1 MKMTL
6 TGAKQMANKKQTL
19 EDKLS
24 TKQETSWLGI
34 KKAQEKKIYDFADD
48 YKEFLSSSKTE
59 RESVDFIVEAA
70 KKKGFKPLASYKKL
84 KAGDRVIFTNMGKT
98 AALAVIGSENIEMGM
113 KVVASHIDA
122 PRIDLKQKPLYE
134 DADAEL
140 ALFKTHYYGGIKKY
154 QWVNIPLALHGII
167 VRADGKSIQV
177 AIGEDPEDPVFIIGD
192 LLPHLSYK
200 AQAER
205 KMPEVIKGEE
215 LRIIIGNR
223 PSSDKDAKS
232 RLKLNIL
239 EILNKKYGII
249 EEDLVSAELTVV
261 PATQARDVGLDRSM
275 VGGYGQDDRVCAYTS
290 LRAILDIEKP
300 KKTALTLFFD
310 KEEVGSI
317 GATGAQGGF
326 FELAVGEML
335 ETLVPNYRYS
345 ILKRAMANSRALSA
359 DVDAGVH
366 PMFKAVH
373 ELDNA
378 TKLGHGMGICKYGG
392 ARGKSGSNDAN
403 AEFLGE
409 LRILF
414 NEKKVPW
421 QYTELGKVDEGGGGT
436 VARFLSEH
444 NLEVIDCGPPLV
456 SMHSPFEIASKI
468 DIYSTYRAFLEFQK
482 AD

>member
-1 MKMTL
+1 MVK
-6 TGAKQMANKKQTL
+6 KKQTL

-24 TKQETSWLGI
+24 TKQETSWLEVT
-34 KKAQEKKIYDFADD
+34 KTQEKKIYDFADG
-48 YKEFLSSSKTE
+48 YKAFLSEAKTE

-70 KKKGFKPLASYKKL
+70 KKKGFKFLDKYKNL
-84 KAGDRVIFTNMGKT
+84 KAGDKIIFTNMGKL
-98 AALAVIGSENIEMGM
+98 AALAVIGKDPIEKGM
-113 KVVASHIDA
+113 KVVASHIDS

-134 DADAEL
+134 DVDSEL

-167 VRADGKSIQV
+167 MNADGKILNV
-177 AIGEDPEDPVFIIGD
+177 TIGEDPNDPVFIIGD
-192 LLPHLSYK
+192 LLPHLSHK
-200 AQAER
+200 VQSDR
-205 KMPEVIKGEE
+205 KMSEVIKGEE

-232 RLKLNIL
+232 KLKLNIL
-239 EILNKKYGII
+239 EILNKKYGIV
-249 EEDLVSAELTVV
+249 EEDLISAELQVV
-261 PATQARDVGLDRSM
+261 PATDARDVGLDRSM
-275 VGGYGQDDRVCAYTS
+275 VGGYGQDDRICAYTS
-290 LRAILDIEKP
+290 LKAIMDVDKP

-326 FELAVGEML
+326 FEMVVGEML
-335 ETLVPNYRYS
+335 EKAVPNYRYS
-345 ILKRAMANSRALSA
+345 ILKRAMTNSRAVSA

-366 PMFKAVH
+366 PMFKSVH
-373 ELDNA
+373 DLGNA
-378 TKLGHGMGICKYGG
+378 ARLGHGIGICKFGG
-392 ARGKSGSNDAN
+392 ARGKGGSNDAN

-414 NEKKVPW
+414 NKTKIPW

-436 VARFLSEH
+436 IARFLSEH
-444 NLEVIDCGPPLV
+444 NLEVIDCGPPLL
-456 SMHSPFEIASKI
+456 SMHSPFEIASKV
-468 DIYSTYRAFLEFQK
+468 DIYSAYRAFLEFQK

>member
-1 MKMTL
+1 M
-6 TGAKQMANKKQTL
+6 AKKKQTL
-19 EDKLS
+19 EDRLT
-24 TKQETSWLGI
+24 TKQETAWQGVTR
-34 KKAQEKKIYDFADD
+34 AQEKKIYDFAED
-48 YKEFLSSSKTE
+48 YKAFLSESKTE
-59 RESVDFIVEAA
+59 RESVEFIVAAA
-70 KKKGFKPLASYKKL
+70 KKKGFKDLSDYKKL
-84 KAGDRVIFTNMGKT
+84 KAGDKVIFTNMGKT
-98 AALAVIGSENIEMGM
+98 AALAVIGTDPIERGM
-113 KVVASHIDA
+113 KVVGSHIDS

-134 DADAEL
+134 DADSET

-167 VRADGKSIQV
+167 IKGDGKTINV
-177 AIGEDPEDPVFIIGD
+177 TIGENQDDPVFIIGD
-192 LLPHLSYK
+192 LLPHLAYK
-200 AQAER
+200 AQADR
-205 KMPEVIKGEE
+205 KMSDVIKGEE

-223 PSSDKDAKS
+223 PSTDKDAKNK
-232 RLKLNIL
+232 LKLNIL

-249 EEDLVSAELTVV
+249 EEDLISAELIVV
-261 PATQARDVGLDRSM
+261 PATKARDVGLDRSM
-275 VGGYGQDDRVCAYTS
+275 VGGYGQDDRVCAYGS

-300 KKTALTLFFD
+300 RKTALALFFD

-335 ETLVPNYRYS
+335 EKAVPNYRYS

-366 PMFKAVH
+366 PMFKGVH

-378 TKLGHGMGICKYGG
+378 AKLGHGMGICKYGG

-409 LRILF
+409 LRQLF

-436 VARFLSEH
+436 IARFLSEH
-444 NLEVIDCGPPLV
+444 NLEVIDCGPPLI
-456 SMHSPFEIASKI
+456 SMHSPFEIASKV
-468 DIYSTYRAFLEFQK
+468 DIYSTYRAFVEFQK

>member
-1 MKMTL
+1 M
-6 TGAKQMANKKQTL
+6 AKKKQTL

-24 TKQETSWLGI
+24 AKQETAWLGI
-34 KKAQEKKIYDFADD
+34 TKAQEKKIYDFADD
-48 YKEFLSSSKTE
+48 YKEFLSKSKTE
-59 RESVDFIVEAA
+59 RESVDFIVAAA
-70 KKKGFKPLASYKKL
+70 KKKGFRPLEDYKKL
-84 KAGDRVIFTNMGKT
+84 KAGDKVIFTNMGKT
-98 AALAVIGSENIEMGM
+98 AALAVIGTDPIEKGM
-113 KVVASHIDA
+113 MVVGSHIDS
-122 PRIDLKQKPLYE
+122 PRIDLKQKPLYG
-134 DADAEL
+134 DADSEL

-167 VRADGKSIQV
+167 IKADGKTINV
-177 AIGEDPEDPVFIIGD
+177 KIGEDRDDPIFIIGD
-192 LLPHLSYK
+192 LLPHLAHK
-200 AQAER
+200 VQADR
-205 KMPEVIKGEE
+205 KMSDIIKGEE

-223 PSSDKDAKS
+223 PSSDKDSKNK
-232 RLKLNIL
+232 LKLNIL

-249 EEDLVSAELTVV
+249 EEDLVSAELMVV
-261 PATQARDVGLDRSM
+261 PATPARDVGLDRSM
-275 VGGYGQDDRVCAYTS
+275 VGGYGQDDRVCAYCS
-290 LRAILDIEKP
+290 LRAILDIGKP

-326 FELAVGEML
+326 FELALGEML
-335 ETLVPNYRYS
+335 EKAVPNYRYS
-345 ILKRAMANSRALSA
+345 ILKRAMASSRALSA
-359 DVDAGVH
+359 DVDAGVN
-366 PMFKAVH
+366 PMFKEVH

-378 TKLGHGMGICKYGG
+378 AKLGHGMGMCKYGG

-409 LRILF
+409 LRSLF
-414 NEKKVPW
+414 NKTKVPW

-436 VARFLSEH
+436 IARFLSEH

-468 DIYSTYRAFLEFQK
+468 DIHSTYRAFLEFQK

>member
-1 MKMTL
+1 M
-6 TGAKQMANKKQTL
+6 AKKKQTL

-24 TKQETSWLGI
+24 AKQETSWIGVT
-34 KKAQEKKIYDFADD
+34 KAQEKKIYDFSED
-48 YKEFLSSSKTE
+48 YKVFLSKVKTE
-59 RESVDFIVEAA
+59 RESVEFIVAAA

-84 KAGDRVIFTNMGKT
+84 KAGDKVIFTNMGKL
-98 AALAVIGSENIEMGM
+98 AALAIIGKDPIEKGM
-113 KVVASHIDA
+113 KVVASHIDS

-134 DADAEL
+134 DADSEL
-140 ALFKTHYYGGIKKY
+140 ALFKTHYYGGLKKY
-154 QWVNIPLALHGII
+154 QWVNIPLAIHGII
-167 VRADGKSIQV
+167 VKADGKILNV
-177 AIGEDPEDPVFIIGD
+177 TIGEDPQDPVFIIGD

-200 AQAER
+200 AQADR

-232 RLKLNIL
+232 KLKLNIL
-239 EILNKKYGII
+239 EILNKKYGIV
-249 EEDLVSAELTVV
+249 EEDLISAELQVV
-261 PATQARDVGLDRSM
+261 PATGARDVGLDRSM
-275 VGGYGQDDRVCAYTS
+275 VGGYGQDDRVCAYAS
-290 LRAILDIEKP
+290 LRAIMEVDKP

-326 FELAVGEML
+326 FEMAVGEML
-335 ETLVPNYRYS
+335 EKAVPNYRYS

-359 DVDAGVH
+359 DVDAGVN
-366 PMFKAVH
+366 PMFKSVH
-373 ELDNA
+373 ELGNA
-378 TKLGHGMGICKYGG
+378 ARLGHGIGICKFGG
-392 ARGKSGSNDAN
+392 ARGKGGSNDAN

-414 NEKKVPW
+414 NKTKVPW

-444 NLEVIDCGPPLV
+444 NLEVIDCGPPLI
-456 SMHSPFEIASKI
+456 SMHSPFEIASKV
-468 DIYSTYRAFLEFQK
+468 DIYSTYRAFVEFQK

>member
-1 MKMTL
+1 M
-6 TGAKQMANKKQTL
+6 AKKKQTL

-24 TKQETSWLGI
+24 AKQETSWIGI
-34 KKAQEKKIYDFADD
+34 NKAQEKKIYDFSED
-48 YKEFLSSSKTE
+48 YKIFLSKVKTE
-59 RESVDFIVEAA
+59 RESVEFIVAEA

-84 KAGDRVIFTNMGKT
+84 KAGDKVIFTNMGKL
-98 AALAVIGSENIEMGM
+98 AALAVIGTDPIEKGM
-113 KVVASHIDA
+113 KVVASHIDS

-134 DADAEL
+134 DTDSEL

-167 VRADGKSIQV
+167 VKADGKTLNV
-177 AIGEDPEDPVFIIGD
+177 TIGEDPKDPVFVIGD

-200 AQAER
+200 AQADR

-223 PSSDKDAKS
+223 PSEDKDTKNK
-232 RLKLNIL
+232 LKLNIL
-239 EILNKKYGII
+239 EILNKKYGIV
-249 EEDLVSAELTVV
+249 EEDLISAELQIV
-261 PATQARDVGLDRSM
+261 PATEARDVGLDRSM
-275 VGGYGQDDRVCAYTS
+275 VGGYGQDDRVCAYSS
-290 LRAILDIEKP
+290 LRAIMEVAKP
-300 KKTALTLFFD
+300 KKTSLTLFFD

-326 FELAVGEML
+326 FEMAVGEML
-335 ETLVPNYRYS
+335 EKAVPNYRYS
-345 ILKRAMANSRALSA
+345 ILKRAMSNSRALSA
-359 DVDAGVH
+359 DVDAGVN
-366 PMFKAVH
+366 PMFKGVH
-373 ELDNA
+373 DIGNA
-378 TKLGHGMGICKYGG
+378 AKLGHGMGICKFGG
-392 ARGKSGSNDAN
+392 ARGKGGSNDAN

-414 NEKKVPW
+414 NKTKVPW

-444 NLEVIDCGPPLV
+444 NLEVIDCGPALI
-456 SMHSPFEIASKI
+456 SMHSPFEIASKV